1 MSKVNRNILGL
12 MFAAALALASV
23 ANAGDVVVVMA
34 AGATAPSKDVIANV
48 YLGRSTELKPVDLPE
63 SNPARQYFYKKA
75 TDRDAAQVKAVWSRI
90 TFTGQGKPPKELPD
104 AAAVKKAVATDPKA
118 IGYILKSDVDATVKV
133 ILSLD

>member
-1 MSKVNRNILGL
+1 MSKVNRNIRCLV
-12 MFAAALALASV
+12 FAAAVTLATV

-34 AGATAPSKDVIANV
+34 AGANAPSKDVIANV
-48 YLGRSTELKPVDLPE
+48 YLGRSTELKPMDLPE

-90 TFTGQGKPPKELPD
+90 TFTGQGKPPKELAD
-104 AAAVKKAVATDPKA
+104 AAAVKKAVAADPKA
-118 IGYILKSDVDATVKV
+118 VGYILKADVDTTVKV